1 MVKVPGYVCG
11 AGGGRGAQHEV
22 PSSMSYPLTL
32 PDSPK
37 ARPTFAH
44 GIPNQHFY
52 WLISKYE
59 WTINN
64 HHTFEESLKHERA
77 PDKERK

>member
-11 AGGGRGAQHEV
+11 ARGGRGAQHEV

-52 WLISKYE
+52 
-59 WTINN
+59 
-64 HHTFEESLKHERA
+64 
-77 PDKERK
+77 